1 MFAEF
6 EKKAAAL
13 GYKFRSPIA
22 HPSTVNAPNRKY
34 IQQTKDNLSIERDVP
49 VPTRYGNHLFC
60 DIFKPQNM
68 SATEKLAPI
77 ICFTP
82 YGKQI
87 SMKFFSEHVLHATGI
102 KPEHI
107 SEHAGFEAAD
117 PAVFCPRGYAVI
129 NADIPGLWFGEGKA
143 TFVSPLEAEAFA
155 DLIEV
160 RLPNKWRI
168 DV

>member
-1 MFAEF
+1 
-6 EKKAAAL
+6 
-13 GYKFRSPIA
+13 
-22 HPSTVNAPNRKY
+22 
-34 IQQTKDNLSIERDVP
+34 
-49 VPTRYGNHLFC
+49 
-60 DIFKPQNM
+60 
-68 SATEKLAPI
+68 
-77 ICFTP
+77 
-82 YGKQI
+82 
-87 SMKFFSEHVLHATGI
+87 MKFYSENVLHATGI

-160 RLPNKWRI
+160 NTPYYRHELTDSGRAHNLGVMATLDFRE
-168 DV
+168 